1 MVDHYSV
8 LRLPKTASEEDI
20 KKAYKVLARKW
31 HPDKNPD
38 NQEEATR
45 KFKKVSEA
53 YQVLSDTSKRRL
65 YDREEEE
72 GGVPASR
79 RPAEGRR
86 RHWTTGAESRA
97 TEEGRRQ
104 PPQHDWGFSDINH
117 PSASRRRH
125 RFGGSSSSFGH
136 SFMFK
141 EPEDLFREFFG
152 GRDPFSDLLQQRSPG
167 HSFHFSSLD
176 LPSTQRRRAGPH
188 TAARRREVFSDL
200 EAADSLMAD
209 MDHLFSG
216 LGLGSLLLGGGAR
229 SRRNFARL

>member
-8 LRLPKTASEEDI
+8 LSLPKTASEEDI

-53 YQVLSDTSKRRL
+53 YQVLSDAGKRRQ

-72 GGVPASR
+72 RGVAASS

-86 RHWTTGAESRA
+86 RHWTTGAENRA
-97 TEEGRRQ
+97 TEAGRRQ
-104 PPQHDWGFSDINH
+104 PQNDWGFSDINR

-136 SFMFK
+136 SFVFK

-152 GRDPFSDLLQQRSPG
+152 GGDPFSELLQQRTAG

-176 LPSTQRRRAGPH
+176 LPSTRRRRAGPH

-200 EAADSLMAD
+200 EAADTLMAD

-216 LGLGSLLLGGGAR
+216 LGLGSLLLGGGSR